1 MRWGWMLG
9 LLLAGCG
16 GATPAAEYGEELFQD
31 ARLSDSQFNSFSC
44 ATCHATSATPEPDR
58 MLAGYPLENVAFRR
72 TWWGGYETDLLG
84 AVNFCYL
91 SFMRGVSPLTREDPK
106 ARALYEYLMRISPD
120 TDAPA
125 LPFTVVKDI
134 QDVPP
139 GDAGRG
145 GAVYRAACQTCHGAT
160 HTGEGRLT
168 SFASVLPEV
177 TDDYDSLFPGTPRRL
192 VVIEKL
198 RHGSFFAVGG
208 TMPLY
213 SREALSDEDLSA
225 VLAFLGL

>member
-1 MRWGWMLG
+1 MRWLCLLG
-9 LLLAGCG
+9 ALLAGCG
-16 GATPAAEYGEELFQD
+16 GATPAAEFGEELFHD

-44 ATCHATSATPEPDR
+44 ATCHATSATPDADR
-58 MLAGYPLENVAFRR
+58 MLAGYPLADVAFRES
-72 TWWGGYETDLLG
+72 WWGGYETDLLS

-91 SFMRGVSPLTREDPK
+91 NFMRGVSPLTREDPK
-106 ARALYEYLMRISPD
+106 ARALYEYLVRISPD

-177 TDDYDSLFPGTPRRL
+177 TDDYDALFPGIPRRL

-213 SREALSDEDLSA
+213 SREALSDEDLAA
-225 VLAFLGL
+225 VLTFLGL

>member
-1 MRWGWMLG
+1 MRWLG
-9 LLLAGCG
+9 LLAVLLVGCG
-16 GATPAAEYGEELFQD
+16 GPTPAAEFGEALFQD

-44 ATCHATSATPEPDR
+44 ATCHTASTTPEPDR
-58 MLAGYPLENVAFRR
+58 MLAGYPLGNVVSRK
-72 TWWGGYETDLLG
+72 TWWGGYETDLLS

-91 SFMRGVSPLTREDPK
+91 GFMRGVTPLTREEPK
-106 ARALYEYLMRISPD
+106 ARALYEYLARISPAA
-120 TDAPA
+120 DAPA
-125 LPFTVVKDI
+125 LPLTVVKDI
-134 QDVPP
+134 QEVPP

-145 GAVYRAACQTCHGAT
+145 GAVYRAACQTCHGAP

-168 SFASVLPEV
+168 SFASLLPEV
-177 TDDYDSLFPGTPRRL
+177 TDDYDRLFPGIPRRL

-198 RHGSFFAVGG
+198 RHGSSFGVGG

-213 SREALSDEDLSA
+213 SLEALSDEDLAA